1 MGLLANQVKENKM
14 KAICNFR
21 QFKTIAKL
29 SVQMHGSWLA
39 MNSLNSD
46 RTPEGYIS
54 SGFQEGSG
62 YA

>member
-1 MGLLANQVKENKM
+1 M

-21 QFKTIAKL
+21 HQFNTIAKL

-39 MNSLNSD
+39 INSLNSD